1 MNKQLEVQAPKN
13 GQNIDN
19 FLMIYEALLS
29 DSAEKYEIPNGQ
41 NAFARRMPQPAYD
54 IGVEI
59 FYQ

>member
-29 DSAEKYEIPNGQ
+29 DSAEKYETPNGQ
-41 NAFARRMPQPAYD
+41 NAFEMPQPAYD